1 MYMDAIRGEV
11 ASAVLLLGSRF
22 SQSLMNKPQ
31 EAPKILPGSI
41 QVPTLDQGLGW
52 AL

>member
-1 MYMDAIRGEV
+1 MYMDAMTGEV

-31 EAPKILPGSI
+31 EPPTISPGSI
-41 QVPTLDQGLGW
+41 QVPTLDQGLSW